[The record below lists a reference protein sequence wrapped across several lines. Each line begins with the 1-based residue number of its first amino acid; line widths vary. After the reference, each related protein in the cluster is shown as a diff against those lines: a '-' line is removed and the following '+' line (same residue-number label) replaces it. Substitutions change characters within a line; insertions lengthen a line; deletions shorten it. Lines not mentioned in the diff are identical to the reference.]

1 MKNGKRPTRRQKQML
16 KELGLNYDNW
26 LIIRDDKFEL
36 KIEHKLSGN
45 TRVLK
50 RTEQNGFY

>member
-16 KELGLNYDNW
+16 KELGLNSDNW

-36 KIEHKLSGN
+36 KIIHKVSGQ
-45 TRVLK
+45 V
-50 RTEQNGFY
+50 RTLQRTV